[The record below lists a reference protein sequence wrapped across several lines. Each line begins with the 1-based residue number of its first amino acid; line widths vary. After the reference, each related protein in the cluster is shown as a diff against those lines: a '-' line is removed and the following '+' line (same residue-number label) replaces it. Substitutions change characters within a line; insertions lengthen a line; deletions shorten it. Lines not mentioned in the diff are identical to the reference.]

1 MTELNLTGETRTEFG
16 KGAAR
21 RIRRAAQIPAV
32 IYGHGAEPLHIVLPE
47 RQTVRA
53 IRGANALLTITVD
66 GTKHLA
72 LVKDVQRDPVLQIV
86 EHIDLLTVKKGEKV
100 TVDVPVVLI
109 GEAAA
114 GTVVNQEETTISLS
128 AEATHLPVKV
138 EVDINGLEVGAHVL
152 AGALVLP
159 KNVELLADPELL
171 IVNISEP
178 TVAALEEDEA
188 PAAEEAAA
196 E

>member
-1 MTELNLTGETRTEFG
+1 MSDLNLTGEARNEFG

-21 RIRRAAQIPAV
+21 RIRRAMQIPAV
-32 IYGHGAEPLHIVLPE
+32 IYGHGEAPLHIVLPE

-53 IRGANALLTITVD
+53 IRGANALLTVTVD

-100 TVDVPVVLI
+100 IVDVPVVLA
-109 GEAAA
+109 GEPAPSI
-114 GTVVNQEETTISLS
+114 VVNQEEMSVSVS
-128 AEATHLPVKV
+128 ADATNVPVQV
-138 EVDINGLEVGAHVL
+138 EVDINGRA
-152 AGALVLP
+152 AGEHIYAADLVLP
-159 KNVELLADPELL
+159 AGNELETDGGML
-171 IVNISEP
+171 IVHFAEP
-178 TVAALEEDEA
+178 TVIADEDT
-188 PAAEEAAA
+188 EAAA

>member
-1 MTELNLTGETRTEFG
+1 MSDLNLTGEVRSEFG

-47 RQTVRA
+47 RATVRA

-66 GTKHLA
+66 GAEHLA

-100 TVDVPVVLI
+100 IVDVPVVLV
-109 GEAAA
+109 GEPAPAV
-114 GTVVNQEETTISLS
+114 VVNQEEMSVSLS
-128 AEATHLPVKV
+128 ADATHLPAHV
-138 EVDINGLEVGAHVL
+138 EVDINGREAGHHIL
-152 AGALVLP
+152 ASDLTLP
-159 KNVELLADPELL
+159 ANVELLTDPSLL
-171 IVNISEP
+171 IVHLAEP
-178 TVAALEEDEA
+178 AAVAEADETAAEAA
-188 PAAEEAAA
+188 PAAE
-196 E
+196 